1 MVDELTVVDRI
12 PLNRVG
18 WTRGALVF
26 FFYIFFIIDRL
37 ANEDR
42 GSSWRRREF
51 SLTGFWIEGKSLNH
65 SC

>member
-18 WTRGALVF
+18 WTRGASVF
-26 FFYIFFIIDRL
+26 FFYIDRS

-51 SLTGFWIEGKSLNH
+51 SLTVTEFWIEGKSLNH